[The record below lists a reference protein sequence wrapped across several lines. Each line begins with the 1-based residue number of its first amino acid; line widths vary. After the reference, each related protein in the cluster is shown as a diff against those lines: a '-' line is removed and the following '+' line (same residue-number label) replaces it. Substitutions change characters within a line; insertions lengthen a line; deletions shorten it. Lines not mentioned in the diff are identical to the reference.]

1 MKLSSKVEL
10 IRSSIIAVIFA
21 LYVNIVFQIGNKPS
35 IANAPFFVLLIVT
48 IGIAYICLLWSTN
61 ELYSRL
67 AYQYFNQILV
77 NIIGV
82 CLISAS
88 FINFVIVINYK
99 QLNLGKRVASVLTL
113 ANTSLIIGIAT
124 TIFNIVF
131 WNKDH
136 LLKDKLIIRIDTQ
149 KIKFCDDGQLTNSK
163 KFNIIIANHSTNDK
177 IIKINHEEI
186 NNNLEKVV
194 NAIQE
199 KGVGTILL
207 TVERGNETL
216 DIELTPDHVSTYY
229 LGVNLKQ
236 AEDTIINH
244 IIYGAMETK
253 EFCFS
258 IVDNLKQLFTGKV
271 GIDQMMGPVGI
282 AQTVSQ
288 TSNIQEFI
296 YLLALVSL
304 SLGVTN
310 LLPIPALDGGKILI
324 LIIEAIR
331 RKPLKQE
338 TELNIQLLGFSFLIV
353 LSVYVA
359 YNDVLRIF

>member
-48 IGIAYICLLWSTN
+48 IGIAYIWLLWSTN

-99 QLNLGKRVASVLTL
+99 QLNLGKHVASVLTL

-177 IIKINHEEI
+177 IIKFYGLASPEYYYEIISQDWHWNSNILRISKIQPSCYLKAHEVSNFLKVDFYE
-186 NNNLEKVV
+186 LEKMC
-194 NAIQE
+194 A
-199 KGVGTILL
+199 
-207 TVERGNETL
+207 
-216 DIELTPDHVSTYY
+216 
-229 LGVNLKQ
+229 LK
-236 AEDTIINH
+236 
-244 IIYGAMETK
+244 K
-253 EFCFS
+253 
-258 IVDNLKQLFTGKV
+258 
-271 GIDQMMGPVGI
+271 
-282 AQTVSQ
+282 
-288 TSNIQEFI
+288 
-296 YLLALVSL
+296 LALDYLYEDQEILFVF
-304 SLGVTN
+304 
-310 LLPIPALDGGKILI
+310 LDEQNNVYIL
-324 LIIEAIR
+324 
-331 RKPLKQE
+331 KYVYCNNKLK
-338 TELNIQLLGFSFLIV
+338 L
-353 LSVYVA
+353 
-359 YNDVLRIF
+359 